1 MSPLPY
7 WKTVLTSLA
16 DFAFPRICL
25 ACGRSLEPEE
35 RDLCGGCRADIPLTR
50 FSSMSHN
57 PMADRLNARLQE
69 RLDLLEE
76 APFEPYAYA
85 TALFFYSAESPYSA
99 ITKHLKYGR
108 GFGTG
113 RRFAAMLGEE
123 LAASPLFGDV
133 DLVVPVPLHFS
144 RRWKRGYNQAEIISE
159 EVARVLGARHEP
171 GLLRRSRST
180 RTQTALPV
188 EEKMKNVSGAF
199 TVPERRRKK
208 TAREYR
214 HILLLDDVF
223 TTGSTLAACHAAL
236 REVFPA
242 PVRISVAT
250 LAYTGEY

>member
-1 MSPLPY
+1 MSPLPS
-7 WKTVLTSLA
+7 WKTALTAMA
-16 DFAFPRICL
+16 DFAFPRTCL
-25 ACGRSLEPEE
+25 ACGRRLEPDE
-35 RDLCGGCRADIPLTR
+35 RDLCGDCRADLPLTR
-50 FSSMSHN
+50 FSRMSHN
-57 PMADRLNARLQE
+57 PMADRFNARLQE
-69 RLDLLEE
+69 RLDLLPN

-85 TALFFYSAESPYSA
+85 SALFFYSSESPYSA

-108 GFGTG
+108 GLRAG

-144 RRWKRGYNQAEIISE
+144 RRWKRGYNQAEIISK
-159 EVARVLGARHEP
+159 EVARVLGAAHDP
-171 GLLRRSRST
+171 GLLRRSRRT
-180 RTQTALPV
+180 RTQTALSV

-199 TVPERRRKK
+199 TVPEMRRKK
-208 TAREYR
+208 PLPQCR

-236 REVFPA
+236 REFFPA
-242 PVRISVAT
+242 KVRISAAA